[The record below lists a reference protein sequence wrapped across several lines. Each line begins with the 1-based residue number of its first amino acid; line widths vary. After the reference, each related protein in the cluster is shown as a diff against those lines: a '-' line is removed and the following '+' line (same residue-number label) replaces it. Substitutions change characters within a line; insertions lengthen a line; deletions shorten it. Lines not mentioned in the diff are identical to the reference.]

1 MNLTVAANTST
12 SKRSGIVTV
21 HTVDQEDE
29 PIVRNLTVIQS
40 SEGSFLDLL
49 VNEAELVSSG
59 DTLKLPTN
67 SSKPIT
73 VKSSSD
79 WCVAEVDGRDVV
91 IKASFNMV
99 EDRTAYVTVMVED
112 GGEIEIQKV
121 IKVHQKKGVVVFEFN
136 KPVVTLSYDA
146 NTSYV
151 QLSSTGEWVLN
162 NQVGLDIPKWLTVSP
177 TSGSGDALI
186 TLKAKANNFM
196 KDRTTQLSFTNK
208 LSGQS
213 IALEVV
219 QSGNPNGIEGYKY
232 LGMGYDA
239 AGEYASDGSVRAMM
253 VDIDKLED
261 DELIADPLSLNTTN
275 ERYIY
280 GKTYEEYQS
289 NLSQTA
295 NISARFK
302 AFSLSVSNSFSAQTL
317 SSQENEFASFRSIT
331 QKRSIKFL
339 NSVTAETMKN
349 YLLDNVKS
357 DINSSS
363 VSPETLF
370 AKYGTH
376 LLTGFILGGSLDF
389 SMSADVSSM
398 SSAVEWSVAASG
410 GFKVLS
416 KGASASVEV
425 DSYNAM
431 KRESS
436 NFESSLK
443 ARGGESQY
451 TSQNPNVSESTYT
464 SWLSSLENQNK
475 WVMIDYDGTQMIPIW
490 ELADDASRQTEIQN
504 AAKTYLEQ
512 PIVSKVTTHRYLKLT
527 LTKIGYMSDD
537 AGGTAELKDIKVWAN
552 LDGKGEYQ
560 MVTPFNID
568 VDDNA
573 SAYPSTGKWGT
584 VNKGPYTIGNTNI
597 SMYKTHTVNLRAYIK
612 EDDTTS
618 PDEYAGNLQ
627 LIYEPGT
634 GKWSVNG
641 NVVDNGGE
649 FVLSFGSGPSAQMLF
664 TLNWTEN

>member
-21 HTVDQEDE
+21 HTVDQEGE

-40 SEGSFLDLL
+40 GEGSFLDLL

-91 IKASFNMV
+91 IKAGFNMV

-112 GGEIEIQKV
+112 GGEIEVQKV

-289 NLSQTA
+289 STLQGIQPVSVQLLLCADPVFTGERVRLLPKHHA
-295 NISARFK
+295 EAFDQVPEQRHCRDHEKLPAR
-302 AFSLSVSNSFSAQTL
+302 Q
-317 SSQENEFASFRSIT
+317 
-331 QKRSIKFL
+331 
-339 NSVTAETMKN
+339 
-349 YLLDNVKS
+349 
-357 DINSSS
+357 
-363 VSPETLF
+363 
-370 AKYGTH
+370 
-376 LLTGFILGGSLDF
+376 
-389 SMSADVSSM
+389 
-398 SSAVEWSVAASG
+398 
-410 GFKVLS
+410 
-416 KGASASVEV
+416 
-425 DSYNAM
+425 
-431 KRESS
+431 RE
-436 NFESSLK
+436 E
-443 ARGGESQY
+443 
-451 TSQNPNVSESTYT
+451 
-464 SWLSSLENQNK
+464 
-475 WVMIDYDGTQMIPIW
+475 
-490 ELADDASRQTEIQN
+490 
-504 AAKTYLEQ
+504 
-512 PIVSKVTTHRYLKLT
+512 
-527 LTKIGYMSDD
+527 
-537 AGGTAELKDIKVWAN
+537 
-552 LDGKGEYQ
+552 
-560 MVTPFNID
+560 
-568 VDDNA
+568 
-573 SAYPSTGKWGT
+573 
-584 VNKGPYTIGNTNI
+584 
-597 SMYKTHTVNLRAYIK
+597 
-612 EDDTTS
+612 
-618 PDEYAGNLQ
+618 
-627 LIYEPGT
+627 
-634 GKWSVNG
+634 
-641 NVVDNGGE
+641 
-649 FVLSFGSGPSAQMLF
+649 
-664 TLNWTEN
+664 

>member
-21 HTVDQEDE
+21 HTVDQEGE

-40 SEGSFLDLL
+40 GEGSFLDLL

-91 IKASFNMV
+91 IKAGFNMV

-112 GGEIEIQKV
+112 GGEIEVQKV

-151 QLSSTGEWVLN
+151 QLSSTGEC
-162 NQVGLDIPKWLTVSP
+162 
-177 TSGSGDALI
+177 GDALI

-363 VSPETLF
+363 VRTFSLDSSSED
-370 AKYGTH
+370 
-376 LLTGFILGGSLDF
+376 LLT
-389 SMSADVSSM
+389 
-398 SSAVEWSVAASG
+398 
-410 GFKVLS
+410 
-416 KGASASVEV
+416 
-425 DSYNAM
+425 
-431 KRESS
+431 
-436 NFESSLK
+436 
-443 ARGGESQY
+443 
-451 TSQNPNVSESTYT
+451 
-464 SWLSSLENQNK
+464 
-475 WVMIDYDGTQMIPIW
+475 
-490 ELADDASRQTEIQN
+490 
-504 AAKTYLEQ
+504 
-512 PIVSKVTTHRYLKLT
+512 
-527 LTKIGYMSDD
+527 
-537 AGGTAELKDIKVWAN
+537 
-552 LDGKGEYQ
+552 
-560 MVTPFNID
+560 
-568 VDDNA
+568 
-573 SAYPSTGKWGT
+573 
-584 VNKGPYTIGNTNI
+584 
-597 SMYKTHTVNLRAYIK
+597 
-612 EDDTTS
+612 S
-618 PDEYAGNLQ
+618 P
-627 LIYEPGT
+627 
-634 GKWSVNG
+634 
-641 NVVDNGGE
+641 
-649 FVLSFGSGPSAQMLF
+649 
-664 TLNWTEN
+664 